1 MQRSVDALVETISA
15 RYADL
20 GWEVKSTGSD
30 SVTVQLPYLVA
41 DVDTILEELHN
52 THGAAA
58 DLRLTEN
65 GAELQLYPSA
75 VEQSGAPAPSAR
87 PPTQCFRV
95 SLLASTV
102 AVVAAAMGHV
112 FMSK

>member
-15 RYADL
+15 RYAGS

-41 DVDTILEELHN
+41 DLDTILEELHA

-58 DLRLTEN
+58 DLRLTTS
-65 GAELQLYPSA
+65 GAELQLWPEPGAST
-75 VEQSGAPAPSAR
+75 APARS
-87 PPTQCFRV
+87 PTPCRV
-95 SLLASTV
+95 LP
-102 AVVAAAMGHV
+102 AVVAAVMSAALLAGAV
-112 FMSK
+112 FMNK

>member
-15 RYADL
+15 RYAGS

-41 DVDTILEELHN
+41 DLDTILEELHA

-58 DLRLTEN
+58 DLRLTSA
-65 GAELQLYPSA
+65 GAELQLWPEPTAGS
-75 VEQSGAPAPSAR
+75 APAPRPAR
-87 PPTQCFRV
+87 CAHPYLAAV
-95 SLLASTV
+95 LSSLGLLAV
-102 AVVAAAMGHV
+102 GLFNLYA
-112 FMSK
+112 K